1 MTEETG
7 GERAVTPEQQRLI
20 DWGTE
25 LFRRI
30 APDAELRYNLLPDD
44 EAVVVYHVVRGGGS
58 IYVAPDETVLFAA
71 SAAPP
76 HEALEVFRTGRRTPI
91 EQFVYRP
98 AADGGR

>member
-1 MTEETG
+1 MTDETG
-7 GERAVTPEQQRLI
+7 GEQAVTPEQQRLI
-20 DWGTE
+20 GWGTE

-44 EAVVVYHVVRGGGS
+44 EAVVVYHAVRGGGS